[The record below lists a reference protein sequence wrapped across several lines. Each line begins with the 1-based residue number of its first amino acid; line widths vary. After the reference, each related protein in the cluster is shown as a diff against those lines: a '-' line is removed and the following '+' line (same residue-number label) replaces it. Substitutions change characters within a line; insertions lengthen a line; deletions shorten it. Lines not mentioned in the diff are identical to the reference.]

1 MTTNETIMEEML
13 NRATNP
19 SRETVDELSLQMF
32 CLVVKSNPKLI
43 DRAQEMIMLKLLEEC
58 MTQCGTEF
66 QDEAAKFRFLNQL
79 IRLVSKKYQGADTPM
94 PVKKRIMECL
104 LLWTTE
110 LPQKT
115 KIREVYDMLCRDDGV
130 VHGTTPAIEA
140 KRESTLG
147 IDEEML
153 SKLIKSKNPEDY
165 KRANLLIQNRVKQ
178 DARRMELGLECKNTL
193 QEVQTTVN
201 VLEDM
206 LKIYE
211 LEGKQHDR
219 ESETMMLLHEV
230 YQACKK
236 HKTFMERL
244 PTLIEN
250 FDEALTVEAMSTKD
264 SLQSVLRRYKTLVG
278 TPKLVRYSNSILN
291 TNTISQRV
299 PTKSSNAELL
309 TDLLGDSTNTSTE
322 PLITPA
328 TTTTDFATPAVI
340 DELELLGA
348 TGSLVAGKLEATATK
363 QSFDDLHSI
372 FNAASSA
379 TSSTNKTGNIFSS
392 LDILQ
397 PVNVFSNSTTIVS
410 SAEYQKQKCATSDKS
425 TFRQLPDIDKLS
437 EDLLQKSLQD
447 LERVYSF
454 KKEAEKH
461 TLNDLAQEKNK
472 QQANSSPPTTTL
484 SAKVS
489 ESQLDQLNES
499 EEQFEN
505 KEDDDLMLPTKDED
519 NKIPSHTL
527 VSERSNGI
535 VEAENI
541 TPNQPPIKHLADI
554 DIDLDEIVPA
564 AVDPL
569 TLNGDDITL
578 TLNYTDN
585 RIAGCKQTSIIVIS
599 ANNKSKSFVN
609 NFKFD
614 ASVRKPCKVRV
625 LKPTATEMSPCK
637 PFRPATPINQI
648 MLLLNPTGKPID
660 VTCIIEY
667 ELDEDPDPIKESI
680 IAKNIPY
687 VN

>member
-43 DRAQEMIMLKLLEEC
+43 DRAQEMIMLKVRSNNITESTRAINLLEEC

-379 TSSTNKTGNIFSS
+379 TSSTNKT
-392 LDILQ
+392 
-397 PVNVFSNSTTIVS
+397 VS